1 MLISPDSR
9 PRVWVSL
16 ILKHPYFE
24 TFIFH
29 FIALNSLLLIV
40 DEPILENEYTKK
52 VINNLSLFMS
62 GVFIL
67 ECIAKIFVMGFCY
80 GKTTYLQEGF
90 NVLDFIIVVISL
102 SDFVLGYLDTG
113 IDISYLRAFR
123 ALRALRP
130 LKLVSKNEGMRLI
143 VNSLLNSIS
152 GIGNVML
159 ISVLFY
165 TVYGILGVQFLKGRV
180 GICSDE

>member
-1 MLISPDSR
+1 MLISPDSK
-9 PRVWVSL
+9 PRIWLAMV
-16 ILKHPYFE
+16 LKHPYFE

-40 DEPILENEYTKK
+40 DEPVLSNTYTINTILR
-52 VINNLSLFMS
+52 LSQVLS
-62 GVFIL
+62 AIFIL
-67 ECIAKIFVMGFCY
+67 EALSKIFVMGFCW
-80 GKTTYLQEGF
+80 GKHTYLRDSF
-90 NVLDFIIVVISL
+90 NLLDFTIVIISII
-102 SDFVLGYLDTG
+102 DFAFDYVNSN

-152 GIGNVML
+152 GIGNVVL
-159 ISVLFY
+159 ISLLFY
-165 TVYGILGVQFLKGRV
+165 TVYGILGV
-180 GICSDE
+180 

>member
-1 MLISPDSR
+1 M
-9 PRVWVSL
+9 
-16 ILKHPYFE
+16 
-24 TFIFH
+24 
-29 FIALNSLLLIV
+29 
-40 DEPILENEYTKK
+40 
-52 VINNLSLFMS
+52 
-62 GVFIL
+62 
-67 ECIAKIFVMGFCY
+67 
-80 GKTTYLQEGF
+80 
-90 NVLDFIIVVISL
+90 ISL

-180 GICSDE
+180 GICSDESYTTRADCELVDSESWLIPPEHYDNFFSSMLTFYEVSTLEMWPDIMF